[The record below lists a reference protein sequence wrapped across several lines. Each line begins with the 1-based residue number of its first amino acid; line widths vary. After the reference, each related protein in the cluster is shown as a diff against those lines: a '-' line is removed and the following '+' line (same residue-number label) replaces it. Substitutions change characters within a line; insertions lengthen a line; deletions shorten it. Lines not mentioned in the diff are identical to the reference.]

1 MYQPSPPALPIREL
15 DRSQYVI
22 GYPAEELVPSVGTTA
37 PIRLDAVRRRWA
49 VKRAMDIAVACAV
62 LVPLAPLCVLIA
74 AMIALDS
81 PGPIL
86 FTQERIGRHGRPF
99 RMLKFRS
106 MVAERRQRN
115 VGPPQG
121 TGERRRVHKTQN
133 DPRVTRV
140 GRFLRR
146 TCLDEIPQLI
156 NVLRGEMSIVGPRP
170 ELPHIVAQYE
180 PWQHHR
186 HAVNPGMTGWWQVN
200 RDGHRLMH
208 ESTEL
213 DLYYLSHWSVWLD
226 VLILVRTVLVVLRGV
241 GAF

>member
-1 MYQPSPPALPIREL
+1 MYQPSPPALPRREL
-15 DRSQYVI
+15 DRSQYLI
-22 GYPAEELVPSVGTTA
+22 GYPTEVVQQVGTAA
-37 PIRLDAVRRRWA
+37 PLGLDKVPRHWA
-49 VKRAMDIAVACAV
+49 VKRAMDIVVACAV
-62 LVPLAPLCVLIA
+62 LVPLAPFCMLIA
-74 AMIALDS
+74 AVIALDS

-99 RMLKFRS
+99 RMFKFRS

-121 TGERRRVHKTQN
+121 ASERRRVHKTPH
-133 DPRVTRV
+133 DPRVTSV
-140 GRFLRR
+140 GRILRR

-170 ELPHIVAQYE
+170 ELPEIVARYE

-200 RDGHRLMH
+200 RDGRRLMH
-208 ESTEL
+208 ESTEPHL
-213 DLYYLSHWSVWLD
+213 
-226 VLILVRTVLVVLRGV
+226 
-241 GAF
+241 